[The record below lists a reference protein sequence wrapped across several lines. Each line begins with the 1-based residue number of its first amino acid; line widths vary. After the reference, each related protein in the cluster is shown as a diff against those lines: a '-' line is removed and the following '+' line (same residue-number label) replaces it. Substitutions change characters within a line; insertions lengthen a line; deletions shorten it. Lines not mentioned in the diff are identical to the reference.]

1 MELYFF
7 SAKNFCLQL
16 IVEEKI
22 LKHRL
27 SSGGVISPNQRCR
40 QRNNYLQ
47 ALNEDKDFFSKF
59 ILVTR
64 QREGLGKKLCSVIQF
79 HPQRHLTTVY
89 NILSQSTDVQ
99 DLVASQNSKI
109 FFPRKRKTK
118 LGTFNIT
125 LKLNSN
131 DYI

>member
-1 MELYFF
+1 M
-7 SAKNFCLQL
+7 
-16 IVEEKI
+16 EEKI

-40 QRNNYLQ
+40 QRNKYLQ
-47 ALNEDKDFFSKF
+47 GLNEDKDLFSKF

-64 QREGLGKKLCSVIQF
+64 QREGLGKELCSAIQF
-79 HPQRHLTTVY
+79 HPQRHLTTIY
-89 NILSQSTDVQ
+89 NILSYSADVYG
-99 DLVASQNSKI
+99 LVASQNSKI